1 MTEKV
6 EKKQSFADRAKK
18 YLSECKTEL
27 KKVTWPSK
35 KQLINNSI
43 IIIVFIAIITV
54 VLSALDLGFGKL
66 FSMLTSIL

>member
-6 EKKQSFADRAKK
+6 ENKQGFAGRAKK
-18 YLSECKTEL
+18 YFSECKTEL

-43 IIIVFIAIITV
+43 IIIVFIAIVTA
-54 VLSALDLGFGKL
+54 VLAVLDLGFGKL
-66 FSMLTSIL
+66 FSMLTNIL

>member
-6 EKKQSFADRAKK
+6 EKKQSFVARAKQ
-18 YLSECKTEL
+18 YLSECKHEL
-27 KKVTWPSK
+27 KKVAWPSK

-54 VLSALDLGFGKL
+54 ILSVLDLGFGKL
-66 FSMLTSIL
+66 FSMLTNIL